1 MYYTFFYFE
10 GIASSSSEG
19 LSSISE
25 AKTCSFIVIGSNP
38 GEPKKI
44 FKDEK
49 SDDNVITL
57 HIRYLI
63 YYNNW
68 LKFLKII
75 KVLKL
80 IGIGDL

>member
-19 LSSISE
+19 LTSISE

-57 HIRYLI
+57 HIRYSI
-63 YYNNW
+63 YYNN
-68 LKFLKII
+68 
-75 KVLKL
+75 
-80 IGIGDL
+80 